1 MISILI
7 KMILSCL
14 CGGFVGL
21 ERHKKNINVGVR
33 TYMTV
38 CLGTTLIMI
47 IAKRCFSD
55 TNTGDITRM
64 AAAAIQGV
72 SFLGAG
78 LIIHKQDRLEGLTT
92 AAMLWATAIVGLA
105 IGYGMYVEAI
115 ITTVILIFVGDM
127 LLNIYKKEIEESK
140 HKNEQEHEH
149 DESDERDTKTHQK

>member
-140 HKNEQEHEH
+140 HKNDN